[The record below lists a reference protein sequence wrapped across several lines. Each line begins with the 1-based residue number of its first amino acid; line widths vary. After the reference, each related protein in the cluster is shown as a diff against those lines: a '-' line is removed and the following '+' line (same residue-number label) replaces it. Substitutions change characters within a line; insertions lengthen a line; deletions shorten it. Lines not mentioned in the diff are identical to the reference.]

1 MPSSSKQAVARA
13 AAILTNSLVGAT
25 AFLANKA
32 ADGRLTVQAD
42 FTKGSLT
49 NVILT
54 PQVSDD
60 NTNWYDV
67 TDPGTLTLTADGT
80 KSLTFPIAGWK
91 WARVGAT
98 GTGTLTSSSLT
109 LKYRWLDKLGV

>member
-1 MPSSSKQAVARA
+1 MASTAKQMVARA
-13 AAILTNSLVGAT
+13 SAVLTTSLVGAT
-25 AFLANKA
+25 AFVANKA
-32 ADGRLTVQAD
+32 ADGRLTVKID

-60 NTNWYDV
+60 NSTWYDV

-80 KSLTFPIAGWK
+80 KSMTFPINGWK

-98 GTGTLTSSSLT
+98 GTGTVTSSLLALS
-109 LKYRWLDKLGV
+109 YRWLDKLGV